1 MSKRSALVITVVASI
16 LGACTSRG
24 TPGREATFAECTN
37 GVDDDDDGLLD
48 CADTTCGAHC
58 EGGNGG
64 GDASVPRDSGPRV
77 DARITCDA
85 PLDVVFVIDVSTSMR
100 EEAERLRTGV
110 ESIWNAAQDLTSNTQ
125 FGLVVFV
132 DDAVAVN
139 GCSPFASIASLQS
152 ELMRWRDFCASN
164 RSPSSDLQN
173 TDCTENSLDALH
185 LAATTC
191 PWRAG
196 ATRVIVHVT
205 DDTFAERPQRLSDA
219 VTVQH
224 TYAEVASELVTR
236 ELRVGAFAVPGAGE
250 PCGAGSSP
258 DVGRGFHAPFGAMPS
273 LPMQT
278 RGRAYDLRAVRS
290 GSLDMAA
297 SITELLADE
306 YCTLF

>member
-1 MSKRSALVITVVASI
+1 MSNRSALVITLLASI
-16 LGACTSRG
+16 LAACTTRG
-24 TPGREATFAECTN
+24 TPGREATFVECTN
-37 GVDDDDDGLLD
+37 GIDDDQDGLLD
-48 CADTTCGAHC
+48 CAEATCGAHC
-58 EGGNGG
+58 EDGPGGA
-64 GDASVPRDSGPRV
+64 DAGLPRDAGPRA
-77 DARITCDA
+77 DARITCNA
-85 PLDVVFVIDVSTSMR
+85 LLDVVFVIDVSTSMR

-110 ESIWNAAQDLTSNTQ
+110 ESIWNAAHALTSNTQ

-139 GCSPFASIASLQS
+139 GCGAFTSIASLQS
-152 ELMRWRDFCASN
+152 ELMRWRDFCGTN

-173 TDCTENSLDALH
+173 TDCAENSLDALH

-205 DDTFAERPQRLSDA
+205 DDTFAERPQVLSESVA
-219 VTVQH
+219 VEH
-224 TYAEVASELVTR
+224 TYAEVASELVSR
-236 ELRVGAFAVPGAGE
+236 ELRVGAFAVPGVGE

-258 DVGRGFHAPFGAMPS
+258 DVGRGFHAPFGSMPS

-290 GSLDMAA
+290 GTLDMAA